1 MGMFSRI
8 VIVNDN
14 HRMHIYL
21 CVLNVQNA
29 INAIFICNY
38 PLSFHGFTSQKHG
51 GAIMNSTRESLATE
65 VREINVVSQP
75 ASIELG
81 THKDKRD

>member
-1 MGMFSRI
+1 
-8 VIVNDN
+8 
-14 HRMHIYL
+14 
-21 CVLNVQNA
+21 
-29 INAIFICNY
+29 
-38 PLSFHGFTSQKHG
+38 
-51 GAIMNSTRESLATE
+51 MNSTGESLATE

>member
-1 MGMFSRI
+1 M
-8 VIVNDN
+8 D
-14 HRMHIYL
+14 IYF
-21 CVLNVQNA
+21 CVFVA
-29 INAIFICNY
+29 TCTINTIFIFNY
-38 PLSFHGFTSQKHG
+38 RLSIYGLTNRKHG
-51 GAIMNSTRESLATE
+51 GAIMNSIRKSLATE